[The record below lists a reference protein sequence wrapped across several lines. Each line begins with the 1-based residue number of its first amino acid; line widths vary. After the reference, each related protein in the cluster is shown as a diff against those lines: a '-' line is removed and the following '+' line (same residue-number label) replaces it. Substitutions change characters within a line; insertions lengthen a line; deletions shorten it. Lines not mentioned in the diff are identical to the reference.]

1 MYFNDRGNMNQ
12 QPVRYYL
19 DLRHRFVVE
28 NYNWAKAFSNFFPG
42 IGGKWGIPMWVYYV
56 SRGQGTCSMGVRDK
70 DHAILEFY
78 SFNKALQLVDQQ
90 GFRTFV
96 KIDGHTLY
104 EPFQR
109 NKEKEIKQK
118 MIVSSEELEIS
129 DLNPELGIETNVL
142 YFPLVSQ
149 PVAALVRELRIKN
162 LKAHPIKL
170 ELIDGLPRILP
181 HGLNQ
186 NHVKFIARHIE
197 AMMSVEQL
205 NGIPL
210 FRLKQTPD
218 DISQIGKISGDNFYL
233 TLLGG
238 ESKILKGHFIV
249 DPCIVFGES
258 ETYGHPW
265 VFEKNS
271 VQELLAMKQIRENK
285 TPCAFTAISLNLP
298 AGEEITLYSLIGNAP
313 DKKKLRALLRSLGTR
328 DFLHHKR
335 EENME
340 IIKRI
345 KNHVFTVSSSPEFDQ
360 YCQQTFLD
368 NVLRGGMPLVFSAA
382 RGKSVFYLYSRAHG
396 DLERDYHYF
405 ILEPTY
411 LSQGNS
417 LYRDP
422 LQNRRTDVWFFPEV
436 EDFNLV
442 TFLNLL
448 QTDGYNPQLVT
459 RLTYT
464 VEDIRRL
471 KKWLGSVVKDKRLS
485 RELLEIVSRPF
496 TPGEFIMKLEEG
508 KARDPQEYERIL
520 GELLLF
526 CRQNDVGD
534 LGEGFWVDHW
544 TYNLDLIDNFLA
556 IHPERLEEILIDRKI
571 YTFYDN
577 PDIVLPRDKKYVLVD
592 GRARQY
598 NAVIRDPEKLQMIK
612 SRREYPTRV
621 RTKQGSGHIYQ
632 TNLTVKLLSIA
643 ANRIATLDP
652 QGIGIEMEADKPGW
666 CDSVNG
672 LPGLLGSSLCETI
685 ELGRLCRFLRE
696 SLDKLRLENNASI
709 LLYEELYEFMA
720 GLIRVMERRLNSKG
734 RERTL
739 AYWEESN
746 RLKERYRE
754 KTKMGISGRE
764 RKMTVAEVKLF
775 LDTCLGLL
783 NEIFKPENKNKVF
796 HKNGACYTY
805 FINEVKE
812 YEPIWKDRK
821 KKVPMLSR
829 SGYPL
834 IKAKK
839 FLQKPVAL
847 FLEGPVHLLRAHK
860 KWNKQ
865 IYDSVKRSQLYDRKL
880 EMYKCCESLEKESFE
895 IGRIRAYARGWLE
908 NESIYLHME
917 YKWLLEMLRS
927 GLYRE
932 FYRDIK
938 TVLIPFLNPEIY
950 GRSILEGGSFIVS
963 SAFPDKKLHGRLFQ
977 PRLSGVTCE
986 MLHIWTIM
994 VVGENPFFLDE
1005 KGQLAMKLQP
1015 ILPNWL
1021 FTKKKRTCR
1030 YYDRRGRS
1038 REVVIPKNAFA
1049 FKFIGKTLVVYHNQK
1064 RKNTFGKGG
1073 VKVISYR
1080 LKYNDGK
1087 KKTVSGYILGT
1098 SLARDVREGL
1108 VERIDAFLS

>member
-1 MYFNDRGNMNQ
+1 MIRVNMNQ
-12 QPVRYYL
+12 QPVKYYL
-19 DLRHRFVVE
+19 DPRHNFVVE

-56 SRGQGTCSMGVRDK
+56 SRGQGICSTGVRDK

-78 SFNKALQLVDQQ
+78 SFNKALQLVGQQ
-90 GFRTFV
+90 GFRTFI
-96 KIDGHTLY
+96 KIDGHALY

-118 MIVSSEELEIS
+118 MIVSSEELEIN

-186 NHVKFIARHIE
+186 KHVKFIARHIE

-210 FRLKQTPD
+210 FRLKQTTE
-218 DISQIGKISGDNFYL
+218 DISQIGKISGGNFYL
-233 TLLGG
+233 TLLGK
-238 ESKILKGHFIV
+238 ESKILKGHSIV
-249 DPCIVFGES
+249 DPCVLFGES
-258 ETYGHPW
+258 ETYDHPW

-271 VQELLAMKQIRENK
+271 VKELLAMKQVRENR

-298 AGEEITLYSLIGNAP
+298 AGGEITLYSLVGNVL
-313 DKKKLRALLRSLGTR
+313 DEKKLHALLKSLGTR
-328 DFLHHKR
+328 DFLRRKR
-335 EENME
+335 EENRE
-340 IIKRI
+340 IIERI
-345 KNHVFTVSSSPEFDQ
+345 KNHAFTVSSSPEFDQ

-396 DLERDYHYF
+396 DLERDYHHF

-436 EDFNLV
+436 ENFNLV
-442 TFLNLL
+442 LFLNLL

-459 RLTYT
+459 GLTYT
-464 VEDIRRL
+464 ADDIKGV
-471 KKWLGSVVKDKRLS
+471 KKWLGSVVSDKRLF

-508 KARDPQEYERIL
+508 KAQDQREYERIL
-520 GELLLF
+520 GKLLLF
-526 CRQNDVGD
+526 CRRNDVGD
-534 LGEGFWVDHW
+534 LNEGFWVDHW

-556 IHPERLEEILIDRKI
+556 IHPERLKEILIDRKL
-571 YTFYDN
+571 YTFYDD
-577 PDIVLPRDKKYVLVD
+577 PDIVLPRDKKYALVN
-592 GRARQY
+592 GRVRQY
-598 NAVIRDPEKLQMIK
+598 NAVFRDPEKLKIIK

-621 RTKQGSGHIYQ
+621 RTKYGRGHFYQ
-632 TNLTVKLLSIA
+632 TNLMVKLLSIA
-643 ANRIATLDP
+643 ANRIANLDP
-652 QGIGIEMEADKPGW
+652 QGIGVEMEADKPGW

-672 LPGLLGSSLCETI
+672 LPGLLGSSICETL

-696 SLDKLRLENNASI
+696 SLDKLRLEDKASI

-720 GLIRVMERRLNSKG
+720 GLIRVMERRLNSKSK
-734 RERTL
+734 EKTL

-746 RLKERYRE
+746 RLKERYRK

-764 RKMTVAEVKLF
+764 RKMIIAEVKLF
-775 LDTCLGLL
+775 LNTCLELL
-783 NEIFKPENKNKVF
+783 NEILKPENKDKVF
-796 HKNGACYTY
+796 NKNGVCYTY

-812 YEPIWKDRK
+812 YEPIWKDKK

-847 FLEGPVHLLRAHK
+847 FLEGPVHLLRTHK
-860 KWNKQ
+860 EWNKR
-865 IYDSVKRSQLYDRKL
+865 IYDSVKRSQLYDREL
-880 EMYKCCESLEKESFE
+880 GMYKCCESLEKESFE

-927 GLYRE
+927 GLHRE

-938 TVLIPFLNPEIY
+938 TALIPFINPEMY
-950 GRSILEGGSFIVS
+950 GRSILEGGSFVVS
-963 SAFPDKKLHGRLFQ
+963 SAFPDKKLHGRMFQ

-994 VVGENPFFLDE
+994 VAGETPFFLDE
-1005 KGQLAMKLQP
+1005 KGKLAMKLQP

-1021 FTKKKRTCR
+1021 FTRKKRTCR
-1030 YYDRRGRS
+1030 YYDRGGKL

-1049 FKFIGKTLVVYHNQK
+1049 FKFIGKTLVAYHNQK

-1073 VKVISYR
+1073 AKVISYR

-1087 KKTVSGYILGT
+1087 KKTVSGDTLRT
-1098 SLARDVREGL
+1098 SLARDVREGR
-1108 VERIDAFLS
+1108 VERIDAVLS